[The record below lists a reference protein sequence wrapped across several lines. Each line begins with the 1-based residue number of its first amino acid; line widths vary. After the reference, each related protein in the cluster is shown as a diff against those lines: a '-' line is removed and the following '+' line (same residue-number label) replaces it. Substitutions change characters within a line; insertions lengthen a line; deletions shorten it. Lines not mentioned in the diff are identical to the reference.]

1 MKHMF
6 ICCTLL
12 SLFAFNRHNDFP
24 KYIVY
29 SEHNVQRFTWMY
41 KFRFFSTE
49 VLCNCKHKLTFFRIR
64 FVMVANTREKKDAEV
79 DAKEGAVLNSV
90 HNALVFQIR

>member
-12 SLFAFNRHNDFP
+12 GLIAFNPHNDLP

-29 SEHNVQRFTWMY
+29 SEKKVERFTWID
-41 KFRFFSTE
+41 KFRFLSMG
-49 VLCNCKHKLTFFRIR
+49 VLCNYKHKLTVFRIR
-64 FVMVANTREKKDAEV
+64 FVMVANTWEKKDAEV
-79 DAKEGAVLNSV
+79 DAKEGAVLDSV
-90 HNALVFQIR
+90 HNAVLFEIR